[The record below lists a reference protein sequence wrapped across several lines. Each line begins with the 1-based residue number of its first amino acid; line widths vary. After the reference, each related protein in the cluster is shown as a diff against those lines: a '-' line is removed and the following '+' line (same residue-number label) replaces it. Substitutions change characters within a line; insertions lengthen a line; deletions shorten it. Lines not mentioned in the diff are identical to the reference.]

1 MPPHLAQLLNHQTK
15 RGAAHQHGPATTDN
29 AMKSPKPAPK
39 GQPQLNT
46 ADLTTRGTPRK
57 RAAGAGRPA
66 LTEARCKNLPRV
78 TVAAHKH
85 LHSIA
90 TRQNISLAD
99 ALELAILNLHRRST
113 AKPTGH
119 QVQA

>member
-1 MPPHLAQLLNHQTK
+1 MTQAPRSGNPQKQT
-15 RGAAHQHGPATTDN
+15 RGRASTRPRHDRQ

-39 GQPQLNT
+39 GQPQLN
-46 ADLTTRGTPRK
+46 AAELTTRGTPRK

-78 TVAAHKH
+78 TVAAHQH

>member
-1 MPPHLAQLLNHQTK
+1 MAHLAAAVTPTQK

-99 ALELAILNLHRRST
+99 ALELAILNLHRRSI

-119 QVQA
+119 QAQA

>member
-1 MPPHLAQLLNHQTK
+1 
-15 RGAAHQHGPATTDN
+15 
-29 AMKSPKPAPK
+29 MKSPKPAPK
-39 GQPQLNT
+39 GQPQLN
-46 ADLTTRGTPRK
+46 AAELTTRGTPRK

-78 TVAAHKH
+78 TVAAHQH

>member
-1 MPPHLAQLLNHQTK
+1 
-15 RGAAHQHGPATTDN
+15 
-29 AMKSPKPAPK
+29 MKSPKPTPK
-39 GQPQLNT
+39 GQPQLN
-46 ADLTTRGTPRK
+46 AAELTTRGTPRK

-78 TVAAHKH
+78 TVAAHQH